1 MKTFTIL
8 ALCAASAMTAGA
20 QSVIFQD
27 DFSWLTP
34 WTTNVMNQNGTEVT
48 VGNTIGDKDINANCV
63 RIDQLFVDGKSAA
76 EEAADR
82 GYEFLVQYKNT
93 LDARSG
99 AATVYL
105 QRTTNSSDE
114 ANGAYLKFG
123 LTGYAA
129 GLTFPELANL
139 PKDGATGVKVSFEWC
154 PMMSGAGK
162 FDTTHLSVLVNGST
176 TEGNG
181 RVNIPDHTIAN
192 DIENMKWYPAEADF
206 EDFAFQNGDKITIRP
221 GKNQWP
227 GGATAAFRWFIRN
240 VKVTTGSDISTGFA
254 DIEVDDNA
262 PEVYYNLQGL
272 RVENPKNGLY
282 IVRKGNKVSKKIFR

>member
-1 MKTFTIL
+1 MKTFTFL
-8 ALCAASAMTAGA
+8 ACFAASAMTVGA

-34 WTTNVMNQNGTEVT
+34 WTTNVLNQNDVEVT
-48 VGNTIGDKDINANCV
+48 VGNTIGDQDISANCV

-82 GYEFLVQYKNT
+82 GYEFLVQNKAT

-123 LTGYAA
+123 LKGYAA

-139 PKDGATGVKVSFEWC
+139 PKDGVTGVKVSFEWC
-154 PMMSGAGK
+154 PMMQASGK
-162 FDTTHLSVLVNGST
+162 FDATHLSVLVNGST
-176 TEGNG
+176 TVGDG
-181 RVNIPDHTIAN
+181 RVNIPDHTIA
-192 DIENMKWYPAEADF
+192 DGIENMQWYPAEADF
-206 EDFAFQNGDKITIRP
+206 EDFAFKNGDKISIRP
-221 GKNQWP
+221 GKDQWP
-227 GGATAAFRWFIRN
+227 GGASATFRWFIRN
-240 VKVTTGSDISTGFA
+240 VKVTTGTDISTGFA
-254 DIEVDDNA
+254 GIEVDDNA
-262 PEVYYNLQGL
+262 PEVYYNLQGM
-272 RVENPKNGLY
+272 RVDNPENGVY